1 MLHSGCWL
9 LLTAV
14 SAGNLPKAEG
24 VLRWRQRLWAASRGT
39 CEDAGRGRLPVTKHI
54 RKQSAMQM
62 LTEPYQTIHDYPFLS
77 DCPSADAASRPQSIT
92 SEPFF
97 FCDHWSASLWF
108 FVRPFP
114 RTSLKTWHLRSGD
127 YGNGPPYPIE
137 GALLRGLRSST
148 INTRQKALLCMTVL
162 EKRTGGLQ
170 TPPWRRQGLEGT
182 DNVTVQ
188 TDHAV
193 PCSAITFQEIESTW
207 HLVI

>member
-1 MLHSGCWL
+1 MLNSGCWL

-39 CEDAGRGRLPVTKHI
+39 CEDAGRGRLHQIAMSDKRHKTHTKAICNANAH
-54 RKQSAMQM
+54 RTLSV
-62 LTEPYQTIHDYPFLS
+62 TIHDYPFLS

-193 PCSAITFQEIESTW
+193 PCSAIT
-207 HLVI
+207 L